1 MNDKVIQQV
10 SIDIEGIVDLDEV
23 VDILRQAGIKVEGIA
38 WKATWNAR
46 DYWEGKAPIS
56 SD

>member
-1 MNDKVIQQV
+1 MNDKIIQQV
-10 SIDIEGIVDLDEV
+10 SIDIEGNVDLDEI
-23 VDILRQAGIKVEGIA
+23 VDVLRQAGIKVEGIA
-38 WKATWNAR
+38 WKATWTAR

>member
-10 SIDIEGIVDLDEV
+10 SIDIEGNVDLDEIV
-23 VDILRQAGIKVEGIA
+23 AVLRQAGIKVEGIA